1 MKLLVELWR
10 LWRPSRTFSHSHSL
24 TLSLARSLALP
35 HVRCVVSHSTRIIYR
50 FIHCAHSFT
59 LSLTLSLTYYSLTHL
74 LTYSLTHLLIHSLSV
89 RCTVTQ
95 QVERIDITPLTLPH
109 SHTPSLPHSL
119 THTHTH
125 TTTMTFLISPL
136 LLLYFIFC
144 MCVSATALE
153 GNYFDAIEKMFIAE
167 EGRQA
172 TNVLQEDLASGY
184 DSPKEVSVTYNTV
197 RV

>member
-1 MKLLVELWR
+1 
-10 LWRPSRTFSHSHSL
+10 
-24 TLSLARSLALP
+24 
-35 HVRCVVSHSTRIIYR
+35 
-50 FIHCAHSFT
+50 
-59 LSLTLSLTYYSLTHL
+59 
-74 LTYSLTHLLIHSLSV
+74 
-89 RCTVTQ
+89 
-95 QVERIDITPLTLPH
+95 
-109 SHTPSLPHSL
+109 
-119 THTHTH
+119 
-125 TTTMTFLISPL
+125 MTFLISPL

-197 RV
+197 RVCIG